1 MSDRANTQQ
10 ISDGFNLVQYT
21 KNGDTCNI
29 LVLVHSDSYNQ
40 VQNNCNLQ
48 LLSGIFGED
57 ISADKLQLSSYSVR
71 KNGATVTLHFH
82 SHADC
87 DVTSDDVDLLLLFL
101 PVNRSALHTSYTDT
115 IRDIEEKR
123 GESIWNNA
131 AIVLTGVDVTLEQD
145 QGSGVGTAV
154 RLKELQATW
163 KSHLQQTANST
174 RFQILLAGRQD
185 QPDLPKPHQKWFSQ
199 LWFNSF
205 RALNVRAMPAMLKFA
220 QNRVSNRIA
229 SGDIETVPFYQ
240 QPIEIKEG
248 EVTLPMSAKL
258 GLGIGGGGAIAGAT
272 AAGATTGALIG
283 ALAIGIPSFGI
294 AAGLGLLIGGVVGG
308 GIGGGVATAAVG
320 GAYHIAKNQQQQEI
334 RVRNQKLYYAELL
347 TRIPKISN
355 HLNQWARGQTTCKIV
370 VVGIKQEGV
379 STAAAAIAGQRLLY
393 ANDYY
398 EYQTHERAK
407 LVIRDFESFQR
418 DKDREAKAKQ
428 LVKLMS
434 SNDLLVFCVP
444 MTSSKQN
451 FVRSSNATYLQRL
464 CALDKNILSHTV
476 IALTHANEM
485 QRVVEGKNE
494 QPQISFRQFF
504 NDEVEAWKTQI
515 KSVLRGCNQSDDFDI
530 NGVPIIPVGASELS
544 IDLSD
549 NDPSTPATQYYWL
562 SQFLINAMSAT
573 KPEGLPA
580 LIRINKRQVQQQPN
594 EYPDID
600 TVRELITEAQ
610 CSMFSKI
617 GLKEK
622 KDPGEIIGVI
632 MGMNDQQNW

>member
-1 MSDRANTQQ
+1 MSDGANTQQ
-10 ISDGFNLVQYT
+10 ISDGFNLVRFT

-48 LLSGIFGED
+48 LLSGIIGED
-57 ISADKLQLSSYSVR
+57 ISADKLQLSSYSTK
-71 KNGATVTLHFH
+71 KNGATVTIHFH

-101 PVNRSALHTSYTDT
+101 PVNRGALHTSYTDT

-123 GESIWNNA
+123 GELIWNNA
-131 AIVLTGVDVTLEQD
+131 AIVLTGVDVTLE
-145 QGSGVGTAV
+145 SGVDTAA

-174 RFQILLAGRQD
+174 QFEVLLAGRQD
-185 QPDLPKPHQKWFSQ
+185 QPDLPKPHQKWFSK
-199 LWFNSF
+199 LWFSSF
-205 RALNVRAMPAMLKFA
+205 RALNVRAMPALLKFA
-220 QNRVSNRIA
+220 QNRVSNSSA
-229 SGDIETVPFYQ
+229 SGDIQCLPFFQ

-248 EVTLPMSAKL
+248 EVTLSMSAKL
-258 GLGIGGGGAIAGAT
+258 ALGIGGGGAIAGAT

-294 AAGLGLLIGGVVGG
+294 AAGLGLLIGGAVGG
-308 GIGGGVATAAVG
+308 GIGGGIAGAAVG
-320 GAYHIAKNQQQQEI
+320 GAFLAARNQQQQEI
-334 RVRNQKLYYAELL
+334 RTRHQKTYYAEIL
-347 TRIPKISN
+347 TRIPRISG
-355 HLNQWARGQTTCKIV
+355 HLNKWARRQTTCRIV
-370 VVGIKQEGV
+370 VAGIRREGV
-379 STAAAAIAGQRLLY
+379 STAAAAIVGRNPLHS
-393 ANDYY
+393 NDYY
-398 EYQTHERAK
+398 EHQIYRTAK
-407 LVIRDFESFQR
+407 LVIHDFQSFQQDR
-418 DKDREAKAKQ
+418 DREDKAKQ
-428 LVKLMS
+428 LVKLMR
-434 SNDLLVFCVP
+434 SNDLLVFCIP

-451 FVRSSNATYLQRL
+451 FVRSSNAVYLQRL
-464 CALDKNILSHTV
+464 RTLDKNTLSHTV

-485 QRVVEGKNE
+485 RCVMEGQNE

-515 KSVLRGCNQSDDFDI
+515 KSVLRGCNQSDNCDFSKTP
-530 NGVPIIPVGASELS
+530 VIPVGASEPS

-549 NDPSTPATQYYWL
+549 NDPPTPATQYYWL
-562 SQFLINAMSAT
+562 SQFLLHAMSAT

-580 LIRINKRQVQQQPN
+580 LIRINKRQAQQQLN
-594 EYPDID
+594 EYSDLD
-600 TVRELITEAQ
+600 LAQKLITEAQ

-632 MGMNDQQNW
+632 MGMNNDQNW